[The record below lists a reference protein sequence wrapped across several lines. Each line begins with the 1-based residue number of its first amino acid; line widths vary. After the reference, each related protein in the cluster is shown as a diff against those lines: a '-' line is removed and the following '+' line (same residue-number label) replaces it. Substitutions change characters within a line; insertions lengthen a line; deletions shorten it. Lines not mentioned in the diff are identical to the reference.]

1 MSFKNQSA
9 ALENMVIVRDVLARR
24 NIPLFLNFGTLLGA
38 VRERAFIPHD
48 HDVDMGIYER
58 DIDKFLAALPELS
71 DCGLGVCGIWG
82 NKRCYSLLR
91 SGEQLDVF
99 VTRERRF
106 LFHRTWNLD
115 GKASIPATYLD
126 SLEDID
132 FLGYSFKVPHDPI
145 GVVRNLYGR
154 TWNIPIDGK
163 VSRVD
168 FASRSVTALKS
179 PGKTFAYVPTF
190 IGNRIKW
197 ALAARRTERDRARG
211 GRPAA

>member
-9 ALENMVIVRDVLARR
+9 ALENMAIVRDVLARR
-24 NIPLFLNFGTLLGA
+24 NVPVFLNFGTLLGA
-38 VRERAFIPHD
+38 VREHAFIPHD

-58 DIDKFLAALPELS
+58 DMDKFLASLPELS
-71 DCGLGVCGIWG
+71 ALGLGVCDIWA

-91 SGEQLDVF
+91 CGEQLDVF
-99 VTRERRF
+99 VTRERHK
-106 LFHRTWNLD
+106 LFGRSWNLD
-115 GKASIPATYLD
+115 GKASLPAKYFD

-168 FASRSVTALKS
+168 FASRSATALKS
-179 PGKTFAYVPTF
+179 PGKTLSYVPTF

-197 ALAARRTERDRARG
+197 ALAARKTERERG
-211 GRPAA
+211 GRPSA